1 MIYLFYDDKN
11 RVFLTHYNKPVIAE
25 SKLAPHLI
33 VESVTAPEDRPGKT
47 AVLCADD
54 KRYWYEYEDKP
65 MTDED
70 RLSVL
75 ENAMSDMMV
84 MLGGMQ

>member
-11 RVFLTHYNKPVIAE
+11 RVFLTHYNKPVIAD

-33 VESVTAPEDRPGKT
+33 VESVTDPEDKPGKT
-47 AVLCADD
+47 AMLYAD
-54 KRYWYEYEDKP
+54 KTHYWYEYEDKP
-65 MTDED
+65 MTDEE
-70 RLSVL
+70 RLGVL
-75 ENAMSDMMV
+75 ENAMGDMMV

>member
-11 RVFLTHYNKPVIAE
+11 RVGLTYYVEPAE
-25 SKLAPHLI
+25 ELKSRPHLA
-33 VESVTAPEDRPGKT
+33 VESLTNPEEKPGKI

-54 KRYWYEYEDKP
+54 RHYWYDYEDKP
-65 MTDED
+65 MTDEE
-70 RLSVL
+70 RLAVL
-75 ENAMSDMMV
+75 ENAMGDMMV

>member
-11 RVFLTHYNKPVIAE
+11 RVGLTYYVEPAE
-25 SKLAPHLI
+25 ELKSRPHLA
-33 VESVTAPEDRPGKT
+33 VESIAAPEEKPGKI

-54 KRYWYEYEDKP
+54 QHYWYEHEDKP
-65 MTDED
+65 MTDEE
-70 RLSVL
+70 RLGVL
-75 ENAMSDMMV
+75 ENAMGDMMV

>member
-11 RVFLTHYNKPVIAE
+11 RVSLTYYIEPAE
-25 SKLAPHLI
+25 ELKSRPHLA
-33 VESVTAPEDRPGKT
+33 VESIADPEEKPGKI

-54 KRYWYEYEDKP
+54 KHYWYEYEDKP
-65 MTDED
+65 MTDEE
-70 RLSVL
+70 RLGVL
-75 ENAMSDMMV
+75 ENAMGDMMV

>member
-1 MIYLFYDDKN
+1 MMYLFYDDKN
-11 RVFLTHYNKPVIAE
+11 RVFLTHYNKPAVAE
-25 SKLAPHLI
+25 LKSAPHLV
-33 VESVTAPEDRPGKT
+33 VESVTDPEEKPGKT
-47 AVLCADD
+47 AVLYADN

>member
-11 RVFLTHYNKPVIAE
+11 RVGLTYYVEPAE
-25 SKLAPHLI
+25 ELKSRPHLA
-33 VESVTAPEDRPGKT
+33 VESIADPEEKPGKI
-47 AVLCADD
+47 AVLYADD

-65 MTDED
+65 MTDEV
-70 RLSVL
+70 RLGVL
-75 ENAMSDMMV
+75 EDAMGDMMV

>member
-11 RVFLTHYNKPVIAE
+11 RVSLTYYVEPTEELK
-25 SKLAPHLI
+25 SRPHLA
-33 VESVTAPEDRPGKT
+33 VESVADPEEKPGKI

-54 KRYWYEYEDKP
+54 QHYWYEYKDKP
-65 MTDED
+65 LTDDD
-70 RLSVL
+70 RIGIL
-75 ENAMSDMMV
+75 ENAMGDMMV

>member
-11 RVFLTHYNKPVIAE
+11 RVNLTCYVEPAE
-25 SKLAPHLI
+25 ELKSRPHLAM
-33 VESVTAPEDRPGKT
+33 VSVAEPEEKPGKT

-54 KRYWYEYEDKP
+54 QHYWYEYEDKP
-65 MTDED
+65 MTGEE
-70 RLSVL
+70 RLGVL
-75 ENAMSDMMV
+75 ENAMGDMMV

>member
-1 MIYLFYDDKN
+1 MIYLFYDDNN
-11 RVFLTHYNKPVIAE
+11 RVGLTYYVEPAEELKSRPHLAAE
-25 SKLAPHLI
+25 SIAD
-33 VESVTAPEDRPGKT
+33 PEEKPGKI

-54 KRYWYEYEDKP
+54 KCYWYEYEDKP

-75 ENAMSDMMV
+75 ENAMGDMMV